1 MEKKEPKQFVILGMA
16 CEKHTQ
22 SKQRTF
28 SVARWRKPIKNIQK
42 EKKKQKRKQNDASAY
57 AVRIC

>member
-1 MEKKEPKQFVILGMA
+1 MEKKDPKQFVILGMA

-42 EKKKQKRKQNDASAY
+42 EKKNRKENKMMLLLML
-57 AVRIC
+57 